1 MRLLHAGMVAEH
13 LTLDWFFRTI
23 PAPARTL
30 QLVVCGSLLASHD
43 GAPPQRRQTA
53 ASTGYRAAPVKPMGD
68 LLVSGHAWP
77 GGGQAVTAMRT
88 RVAMGGWHKDLTV
101 FGDRIWELGATGIA
115 ATRPLPFT
123 SMPITYDH
131 AFGGAGNRFNPDGRG
146 MGGGDRG
153 ARLPNIEHP
162 DRQIAQP
169 TARPEPAGFGPLG
182 PYWYP
187 RADHLGTFDRDWL
200 AREWPGMPADFNPRY
215 WNEAPAD
222 QQFPGWFRGDER
234 IAVFNMHPDHPRV
247 DLALP
252 GRRAR
257 AFVARTNGEF
267 GEIPLRLDTIAVDMD
282 AGTTE
287 AVWRGAIPVS
297 TPRMREIAFLFTMAE
312 DLANPLPDAA
322 CHALFERTRRDAYPT
337 PEERAATEAAEQA
350 EEDRANAAR
359 TADDDHAG
367 LIAQAEAALAEA
379 ERQVAAARAG
389 PRPAP
394 AASPD
399 GGVDALHGIDPAKAV
414 ELAALLQE
422 AEAITAEQD
431 APKWT
436 RQSVVAAHHAGASF
450 AGADLSGLELDGLY
464 LDRADMPGANLV
476 GTLLA
481 RTSLRDAN
489 LAGADLSDARGSEAD
504 FSGALIAG
512 AILARADLAGAC
524 LAGVNLAQANFSAA
538 RAPRASLDGAHGAD
552 VTFTSADLSSASF
565 RQADLPGADFYQATL
580 SEAVFD
586 GATLTQAG
594 FSEASA
600 LGASFT
606 GANMVNLR
614 AHGADFHGAML
625 AGANAPRSVWEKARL
640 DGADLSRA
648 VLSWAIFTEAV
659 LDGADLDR
667 CWLDD
672 AKFDEASLRGAKL
685 TRAKLVR
692 ASLEWADLTNA
703 DLSGSNLWNAG
714 VFKADL
720 RGTRLDGC
728 FLKGTLLAL

>member
-1 MRLLHAGMVAEH
+1 MRLVHAGVEAEH
-13 LTLDWFFRTI
+13 LVLDWFFRTI

-30 QLVVCGSLLASHD
+30 QLVVCGSILTSHN
-43 GAPPQRRQTA
+43 GTPPQRRETT
-53 ASTGYRAAPVKPMGD
+53 ASTGHRTAPVKPMGD

-77 GGGQAVTAMRT
+77 GGGRSVTAMRAGI
-88 RVAMGGWHKDLTV
+88 AMGSWRKELAV

-123 SMPITYDH
+123 SMPITYDR
-131 AFGGAGNRFNPDGRG
+131 AFGGPGSRSNPDGRG

-182 PYWYP
+182 PYWRP

-200 AREWPGMPADFNPRY
+200 AREWPGMPADCNPRH
-215 WNEAPAD
+215 WNEAPVD

-234 IAVFNMHPDHPRV
+234 ISVFNMHPDHPRM

-257 AFVARTNGEF
+257 AFIARTDGEL
-267 GEIPLRLDTIAVDMD
+267 GEIPLRLDTIGIDMD

-287 AVWRGAIPVS
+287 AIWRGAIPVS
-297 TPRMREIAFLFTMAE
+297 SPRMREIAFLFTMAE
-312 DLANPLPDAA
+312 DLANPLPEAA
-322 CHALFERTRRDAYPT
+322 CRALFERTRRDTYPT
-337 PEERAATEAAEQA
+337 PEERAATEAADQA
-350 EEDRANAAR
+350 EQDRADAERA
-359 TADDDHAG
+359 TDDDHAG
-367 LIAQAEAALAEA
+367 SIAQAEAALAEA
-379 ERQVAAARAG
+379 EQQAAAARTE

-394 AASPD
+394 ATTPD
-399 GGVDALHGIDPAKAV
+399 HGVDALNEIDPAKAA

-422 AEAITAEQD
+422 ADAIMAEED

-436 RQSVVAAHHAGASF
+436 RQSVAAAHGAGISF
-450 AGADLSGLELDGLY
+450 VGADLSGLDLDS
-464 LDRADMPGANLV
+464 LDLSGAAMQGANLA

-481 RTSLRDAN
+481 RTSLQDAD
-489 LAGADLSDARGSEAD
+489 LAGADLSECRASEAD
-504 FSGALIAG
+504 FTNALMAG
-512 AILARADLAGAC
+512 ATLAGAH
-524 LAGVNLAQANFSAA
+524 LAGARLDGANLAQANLSAA
-538 RAPRASLDGAHGAD
+538 RAPRASLDGAHGVG
-552 VTFTSADLSSASF
+552 VTFALADLSGASF

-580 SEAVFD
+580 SDAVFD

-600 LGASFT
+600 PGASFA
-606 GANMVNLR
+606 GATMVNLR
-614 AHGADFHGAML
+614 AHGADFRGAML
-625 AGANAPRSVWEKARL
+625 AGVNAPRSVWEKAQL
-640 DGADLSRA
+640 TSADFSRA
-648 VLSWAIFTEAV
+648 VLSWAILTEAV

-692 ASLEWADLTNA
+692 ASLEWTDLTNA

-714 VFKADL
+714 IFKADL